1 MNFKEYLNNII
12 EERRSQ
18 VANLEQAMIESDDKE
33 ERAKLGETLKKVK
46 SELDEAEKQLANVE
60 DKEKE
65 QEENNDQENQEE
77 ENKAQQ
83 RSFFMRGT
91 YGMRGGIAGAGE
103 DMEAREKQMNEEYE
117 KRGKALKEKRSV
129 TVSSSNLLLPKHT
142 GTVLNDTFNQ
152 VSTLVDQVAHDDL
165 PGGESY
171 EEAYVKDYGMGGITE
186 EGADYTD
193 AEPTFDYAPINKV
206 KITAYAEIS
215 EETKKL
221 PNIDYPKKV
230 ENAVNIA
237 MRKKLSQQIIAGTGT
252 KQITGIFSAPKAIDS
267 AKDIEI
273 TAIDENTLDEIIYS
287 YGGDEDVLTEATLI
301 LNKKTLKA

>member
-1 MNFKEYLNNII
+1 M
-12 EERRSQ
+12 
-18 VANLEQAMIESDDKE
+18 
-33 ERAKLGETLKKVK
+33 
-46 SELDEAEKQLANVE
+46 
-60 DKEKE
+60 
-65 QEENNDQENQEE
+65 
-77 ENKAQQ
+77 
-83 RSFFMRGT
+83 
-91 YGMRGGIAGAGE
+91 
-103 DMEAREKQMNEEYE
+103 
-117 KRGKALKEKRSV
+117 
-129 TVSSSNLLLPKHT
+129 
-142 GTVLNDTFNQ
+142 LNDTFNQ

-221 PNIDYPKKV
+221 PNIDYAKKV

-301 LNKKTLKA
+301 LNKKTLKALSQVRLADGKKAYDIDKTKKTINTIPYNINSNLKDFNTATNGEYVFAYGDLSSYKVATFSPMEIKETDSFKFKQGIISIRGSVFVGGNVVKQDGLLRVKKKTA